1 MSFYR
6 REFSKEKKWVPFRY
20 SGVGRVLEWRIV
32 ESRVTDVTWKTRP
45 DSSIGTPKDV
55 LRLTSGRLDP
65 RYGPPRGPK
74 VTKASFKS
82 SEICSGDLLLWAFAQ
97 QSQWSGTSLI
107 HRALIDRPRAPRD
120 PATIYDQSEVL
131 SWSLL
136 VPNTPNKIP
145 FFHSLVETS
154 IWVVSDHR
162 PSWPLLD
169 TCLDMVDGWQC
180 GSLFDS
186 EAADPKRRDEFVTPA
201 TVAQSQLHNLLP
213 QVQITKY
220 KQDTHGCE
228 IHKRLCSVVQSLGS
242 NILDQTND
250 SQVIMCVCVCV
261 CCH

>member
-55 LRLTSGRLDP
+55 LRLTSGRLGP

-74 VTKASFKS
+74 VTKASFRS
-82 SEICSGDLLLWAFAQ
+82 SEICSGDLLLWAFGQ
-97 QSQWSGTSLI
+97 QSQWSGTLLI
-107 HRALIDRPRAPRD
+107 HQALIDRPRAPRD

-136 VPNTPNKIP
+136 VPNTPSKIP
-145 FFHSLVETS
+145 SFHSLVKTS

-169 TCLDMVDGWQC
+169 TCLYMVDGWQF

-186 EAADPKRRDEFVTPA
+186 KPQTLNHTMNSSLQPRSHNHSCTTFYPEFGWQSTNKIHMVVKFTRDCAV
-201 TVAQSQLHNLLP
+201 L
-213 QVQITKY
+213 Y
-220 KQDTHGCE
+220 
-228 IHKRLCSVVQSLGS
+228 
-242 NILDQTND
+242 ND
-250 SQVIMCVCVCV
+250 
-261 CCH
+261 